1 MDGANAARLG
11 GAADVESAAENPVP
25 MEELVAQITELAGQL
40 NAATHRWLLLIAEF
54 DRRKGWNDGALK
66 SCAHWLNF
74 KVGLDLGAAREKVR
88 VAHALAGLP
97 VISAAMACGQLSYS
111 KARALT
117 RVATPATEDY
127 FLDIALHGTA
137 QHVERLVR
145 YYRQVEQR
153 EALSREEHQQETRE
167 LFYWFDTDGS
177 IVLKARLPAVPGAA
191 LLKALEAGGDQLYK
205 GRVAAETSDD
215 STYAMRRA
223 DALARVA
230 EVFLAGGGTDAK
242 GSDRYQVIVH
252 ADAQTLD
259 TDADGRCEI
268 EGGTPIAA
276 ETARRMACDAS
287 RIVIK
292 ENEKGEPL
300 EIGRKT
306 RTVPPAIRRALAS
319 RDRGCQFPGCTHQ
332 RFLDAHHVK
341 HWAQGG
347 ETALSNLVLL
357 CRFHHRAVHEGGIR
371 IKVLESGAFQ
381 FIRQDGRVFDGVLP
395 AMRRWE
401 WRELLQSNL
410 DRGVKIDAHTAST
423 LRRGERMDYGLV
435 IESLL
440 CKSAYERSVSAA
452 TRGI

>member
-1 MDGANAARLG
+1 MDGANAER
-11 GAADVESAAENPVP
+11 VSAAVEADSLGESEVP
-25 MEELVAQITELAGQL
+25 LEELVAQITELAGHL
-40 NAATHRWLLLIAEF
+40 NAATHRWLMLIAEF
-54 DRRKGWNDGALK
+54 DQRKGWNDGALK

-97 VISAAMACGQLSYS
+97 AISDAMACGQLSYS
-111 KARALT
+111 KVRALT
-117 RVATPATEDY
+117 RVATPPTEDY

-153 EALSREEHQQETRE
+153 EALSREAHQQETRE
-167 LFYWFDTDGS
+167 LSYWFDTDGS
-177 IVLKARLPAVPGAA
+177 VIFKARLPAVAGAA
-191 LLKALEAGGDQLYK
+191 LIKALEAAGDQLYK
-205 GRVAAETSDD
+205 AHVSAETSQDT
-215 STYAMRRA
+215 TYAMRRA

-230 EVFLAGGGTDAK
+230 EVFLAGGDTDAK
-242 GSDRYQVIVH
+242 GSERYQVIVH
-252 ADAQTLD
+252 ADAQTLN

-268 EGGTPIAA
+268 DGVSPIAA

-319 RDRGCQFPGCTHQ
+319 RDKGCQFPGCTHQ

-371 IKVLESGAFQ
+371 IKVLESGTFQ
-381 FIRQDGRVFDGVLP
+381 FIRQDGRVFDEVLKP
-395 AMRRWE
+395 MQLWE
-401 WRELLQSNL
+401 WRHLMESNL
-410 DRGVKIDAHTAST
+410 KRGVKIDADTVST
-423 LRRGERMDYGLV
+423 LWRGERMDYGLA
-435 IESLL
+435 IASLML
-440 CKSAYERSVSAA
+440 KRRQGNDVAA
-452 TRGI
+452 ETRRI